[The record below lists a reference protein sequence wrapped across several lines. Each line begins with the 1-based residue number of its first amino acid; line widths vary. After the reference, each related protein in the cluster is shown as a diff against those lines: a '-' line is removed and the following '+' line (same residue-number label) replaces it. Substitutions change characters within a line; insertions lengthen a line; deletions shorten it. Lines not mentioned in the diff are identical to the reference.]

1 MSMSP
6 ASDLKGSK
14 AMNACASQLD
24 STQRNTL
31 FRTKIL
37 EHRKIAKSAFLLGVL
52 FVACGPK
59 TAQVRAPSTP
69 PLPSSNIQ
77 KAQDFDALRV
87 YGIGCNI
94 DRGAGGYWKLTV
106 WTDYRGGDPK
116 VHDWSEFLALNE
128 NKATVDKAC
137 TTWFSSA
144 QKRIDQALTQKEPG
158 QSKKTKTVTE
168 ADSSNGTTL
177 PGRPE
182 R

>member
-1 MSMSP
+1 MNGR
-6 ASDLKGSK
+6 ALQRDQAQGS
-14 AMNACASQLD
+14 
-24 STQRNTL
+24 TL
-31 FRTKIL
+31 NRTKIS
-37 EHRKIAKSAFLLGVL
+37 ENRRIVKPALLLVVL
-52 FVACGPK
+52 LVSCGPK
-59 TAQVRAPSTP
+59 TAQVKAPSTT
-69 PLPSSNIQ
+69 PLASSTIQ
-77 KAQDFDALRV
+77 KAQDFEPLRV
-87 YGIGCNI
+87 SGIGCNI

-116 VHDWSEFLALNE
+116 VHDWSKFLALNE

-144 QKRIDQALTQKEPG
+144 QKRIEQALTEKEPG
-158 QSKKTKTVTE
+158 QSKKAKTVTE